1 MLLLIRIKE
10 YTEFDVIYHPQI
22 IRTKKI
28 SKQKPLSIIRDKLQ
42 HNRKLSDE
50 ECSLLITLPLFKVKE
65 SEADLTEEICRY
77 ISEKK
82 HCIPQHLYDEMVL
95 AMYLNIEEYADDE
108 KEEKLLEMINMAES
122 YQGVISEI
130 KNEGRFDAEKSIIIR
145 LLKKH
150 SLEDVASLLERN
162 SSEILSILNKVD

>member
-10 YTEFDVIYHPQI
+10 YTEFDVTYHPQI

-95 AMYLNIEEYADDE
+95 AMYLNIEEYVDDE

-130 KNEGRFDAEKSIIIR
+130 KNECRLDAEREFIIE
-145 LLKKH
+145 LLQTFT
-150 SLEDVASLLERN
+150 LEEISKYLHREK
-162 SSEILSILNKVD
+162 SEIEKILRK

>member
-1 MLLLIRIKE
+1 
-10 YTEFDVIYHPQI
+10 
-22 IRTKKI
+22 
-28 SKQKPLSIIRDKLQ
+28 
-42 HNRKLSDE
+42 
-50 ECSLLITLPLFKVKE
+50 
-65 SEADLTEEICRY
+65 
-77 ISEKK
+77 
-82 HCIPQHLYDEMVL
+82 
-95 AMYLNIEEYADDE
+95 MYLNIEEYADDE

-130 KNEGRFDAEKSIIIR
+130 KNEGRFVAEKSIIIR